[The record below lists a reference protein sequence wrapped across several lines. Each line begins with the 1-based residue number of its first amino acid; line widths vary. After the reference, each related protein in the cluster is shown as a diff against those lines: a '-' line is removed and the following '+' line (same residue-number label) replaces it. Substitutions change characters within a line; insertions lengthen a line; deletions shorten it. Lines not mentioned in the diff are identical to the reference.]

1 MHRPKTSTSRKE
13 SDMMNKSL
21 RQLQGESSTA
31 TAVERLRL
39 LCLSRGASGILGLG
53 RLFRRLDDDGN
64 KQLNQEEFVVG
75 LRESGF
81 EVSDEEAKILFE
93 KFDTDHSGG
102 INMEEFL
109 VAIRVS
115 LYDIYFYERNI

>member
-1 MHRPKTSTSRKE
+1 MYRPKTSTSRKE
-13 SDMMNKSL
+13 SEMMNRSL
-21 RQLQGESSTA
+21 RQLKGEGSTA
-31 TAVERLRL
+31 DAVERLRL

-53 RLFRRLDDDGN
+53 RLFRRLDEDGN
-64 KQLNQEEFVVG
+64 RQLNLDEFIGG

-81 EVSDEEAKILFE
+81 EVSDDEAKILFE
-93 KFDTDHSGG
+93 KFDADHSGG

-115 LYDIYFYERNI
+115 FYLFYEWKIN